1 MKIVKLL
8 PQVISS
14 LSANKL
20 RTGLT
25 MLGIIIGV
33 ASVIAMLAIGNGARA
48 SIVNSIESAGTNLLF
63 ITSYSA
69 GGARNPTPLTLADA
83 EAIAAPGAAPSVAAV
98 APSVSASYTVTY
110 LDEST
115 TATIYGVTS
124 DYATVRKT
132 SVTQGSFITQE
143 QVDNRSTVV
152 VIGVGIADDLFNT
165 RENLLGNKIRID
177 DMIYTVIGV
186 LKEAGGSSFGS
197 EDNQIF
203 IPLTTAQSR
212 LVSRSDTKNAVSTI
226 YVSAVSSDKIDSSIS
241 EITTILRTR
250 HKITGDTNDF
260 RVLSQ
265 ESMTEMAS
273 SITGV
278 LTLFLG
284 GIGGISLLVGGI
296 GIMNIMLV
304 SVIERTREIG
314 LRKAVGARKR
324 DILGQFLIESLIIG
338 VAGGMLGILLGS
350 LISFLIG
357 KIASASGTSLNP
369 VVSLGSIL
377 LATLF
382 SIAVGLVFGLYP
394 ANRAANLEPVEALR
408 SE

>member
-8 PQVISS
+8 PQVGSS
-14 LSANKL
+14 LTANKL

-33 ASVIAMLAIGNGARA
+33 AAVIAMLAIGNGAKQ
-48 SIVNSIESAGTNLLF
+48 SIVSSIESAGTNLIF
-63 ITSYSA
+63 ITSYSE
-69 GGARNPTPLTLADA
+69 GGARNLTPLTLADA
-83 EAIAAPGAAPSVAAV
+83 EAIAEPAVAPSVAAV
-98 APSVSASYTVTY
+98 APSVSANYTVSFADQT
-110 LDEST
+110 SS
-115 TATIYGVTS
+115 ASIYGVTP
-124 DYATVRKT
+124 DYQTVRKVSLT
-132 SVTQGSFITQE
+132 DGAFITQE
-143 QVDNRSTVV
+143 QVDDRSTVA
-152 VIGVGIADDLFNT
+152 VIGVGVADDLFNT

-177 DMIYTVIGV
+177 DMVYTVIGV
-186 LKEAGGSSFGS
+186 LKEAGGTSLGS
-197 EDNQIF
+197 EDNQIY

-212 LVSRSDTKNAVSTI
+212 LVSRSTVKNAVSTI
-226 YVSAVSSDKIDSSIS
+226 SVSATTTETVDSAIS
-241 EITTILRTR
+241 EITAILRAR

-265 ESMTEMAS
+265 ESMAEMAS

-338 VAGGMLGILLGS
+338 VAGGLIGILLGTV
-350 LISFLIG
+350 ISILIG
-357 KIASASGTSLNP
+357 KIAAASSTSLNP
-369 VVSLGSIL
+369 VVSFGSIL
-377 LATLF
+377 LATGF
-382 SIAVGLVFGLYP
+382 SIAVGLIFGLYP

>member
-8 PQVISS
+8 PQVASS
-14 LSANKL
+14 LTANKL

-33 ASVIAMLAIGNGARA
+33 AAVIAMLAIGNGAKQ
-48 SIVNSIESAGTNLLF
+48 SIVSSIESAGTNLIF
-63 ITSYSA
+63 ITSYSE
-69 GGARNPTPLTLADA
+69 GGARNLTPLTLADA
-83 EAIAAPGAAPSVAAV
+83 EAIAEPGAAPSVAAV
-98 APSVSASYTVTY
+98 APSVTASYTVTFS
-110 LDEST
+110 DQSSS
-115 TATIYGVTS
+115 ASIYGVTPA
-124 DYATVRKT
+124 YETVRK
-132 SVTQGSFITQE
+132 VDVNEGIFITQE
-143 QVDNRSTVV
+143 QVDNRSTVA

-165 RENLLGNKIRID
+165 REDLLGNKIRID
-177 DMIYTVIGV
+177 DMVYTVIGV
-186 LKEAGGSSFGS
+186 LKEAGGSFSGS
-197 EDNQIF
+197 EDNTIY

-212 LVSRSDTKNAVSTI
+212 LVSRSSVKNAVSTI
-226 YVSAVSSDKIDSSIS
+226 SVSAVDTESVDAAIN
-241 EITTILRTR
+241 EITAIMRAR
-250 HKITGDTNDF
+250 HKITGETNDF
-260 RVLSQ
+260 RALSQ

-304 SVIERTREIG
+304 SVVERTREIG

-338 VAGGMLGILLGS
+338 VAGGLLGILLGS
-350 LISFLIG
+350 VISFLIG
-357 KIASASGTSLNP
+357 KIAAASSTSLNP
-369 VVSLGSIL
+369 VVSFGSIL
-377 LATLF
+377 LATIF
-382 SIAVGLVFGLYP
+382 SIAVGLIFGLYP

>member
-8 PQVISS
+8 PQVASS

-33 ASVIAMLAIGNGARA
+33 AAVIAMLAIGNGAKQ
-48 SIVNSIESAGTNLLF
+48 SIVSSIESAGTNLIY

-69 GGARNPTPLTLADA
+69 GGARNLTPLTLADA
-83 EAIAAPGAAPSVAAV
+83 EAIAAPGAAPDVAAV
-98 APSVSASYTVTY
+98 APSVTASYTVTFS
-110 LDEST
+110 DQTSS
-115 TATIYGVTS
+115 ATIYGVTP
-124 DYATVRKT
+124 DYQAVRKVN
-132 SVTQGSFITQE
+132 VTTGSFITQE
-143 QVDNRSTVV
+143 QVDDRSTVA

-177 DMIYTVIGV
+177 DMVYTVIGV

-212 LVSRSDTKNAVSTI
+212 LVSRSSVKNAVSTI
-226 YVSAVSSDKIDSSIS
+226 SVSATSTDTVDASIS
-241 EITTILRTR
+241 EITSILRTR

-265 ESMTEMAS
+265 ESMAEMAS

-338 VAGGMLGILLGS
+338 VAGGLIGILLGTV
-350 LISFLIG
+350 ISILIG
-357 KIASASGTSLNP
+357 KIAAASSTSLNP
-369 VVSLGSIL
+369 VVSFGSIL
-377 LATLF
+377 LATGF
-382 SIAVGLVFGLYP
+382 SIAVGLIFGLYP

>member
-8 PQVISS
+8 PQVASS
-14 LSANKL
+14 LTANKL

-33 ASVIAMLAIGNGARA
+33 AAVIAMLAIGNGAKQ
-48 SIVNSIESAGTNLLF
+48 SIVSSIESAGTNLIF
-63 ITSYSA
+63 ITSYSE
-69 GGARNPTPLTLADA
+69 GGARNLTPLTLADS
-83 EAIAAPGAAPSVAAV
+83 EAIASPGAAPSVAAV

-132 SVTQGSFITQE
+132 NVTQGSFITQE
-143 QVDNRSTVV
+143 QVDNRSTVA

-177 DMIYTVIGV
+177 DMIYTIIGV

-212 LVSRSDTKNAVSTI
+212 LVSRSSVKNAVSTI
-226 YVSAVSSDKIDSSIS
+226 SVSALSTDTVDAAIS
-241 EITTILRTR
+241 EITIILRTR

-265 ESMTEMAS
+265 ESMAEMAS

-324 DILGQFLIESLIIG
+324 DILSQFLIESLIIG
-338 VAGGMLGILLGS
+338 VAGGLMGILLGS

-357 KIASASGTSLNP
+357 RIASASGTSLNP

-382 SIAVGLVFGLYP
+382 SIAVGLIFGLYP

>member
-69 GGARNPTPLTLADA
+69 GEARNPTPLTLADA

>member
-8 PQVISS
+8 PQVGSS
-14 LSANKL
+14 LTANKL

-33 ASVIAMLAIGNGARA
+33 AAVIAMLAIGNGARA

-63 ITSYSA
+63 ISSYTSSSV
-69 GGARNPTPLTLADA
+69 RNPQPLTLADA

-98 APSVSASYTVTY
+98 APSVSENYTVSY
-110 LDEST
+110 ADQST
-115 TATIYGVTS
+115 SASILGVTP
-124 DYATVRKT
+124 DYASVRKIT
-132 SVTQGSFITQE
+132 VTQGSFITQE
-143 QVDNRSTVV
+143 QLDNRSTVA

-165 RENLLGNKIRID
+165 RVNLLGDKVRID
-177 DMIYTVIGV
+177 DMVYTVIGV
-186 LKEAGGSSFGS
+186 LKETGGSSFGS
-197 EDNQIF
+197 EDYQIF

-212 LVSRSDTKNAVSTI
+212 LVSRSDVKNEVSTI
-226 YVSAVSSDKIDSSIS
+226 SVSAVSTDAMNTAIS
-241 EITTILRTR
+241 EITSILRAR
-250 HKITGDTNDF
+250 HKITSDTNDF

-265 ESMTEMAS
+265 ESLTQAAS

-324 DILGQFLIESLIIG
+324 DILSQFLIESLIIG
-338 VAGGMLGILLGS
+338 VAGGLIGILLGS

-357 KIASASGTSLNP
+357 RIATTSGTNLNP

-382 SIAVGLVFGLYP
+382 SIAVGLIFGLYP

>member
-8 PQVISS
+8 PQVASS
-14 LSANKL
+14 LTANKL

-33 ASVIAMLAIGNGARA
+33 AAVIAMLAIGNGAKQ
-48 SIVNSIESAGTNLLF
+48 SIVSSIESAGTNLIF
-63 ITSYSA
+63 ITSYSE
-69 GGARNPTPLTLADA
+69 GGARNLTPLTLADS
-83 EAIAAPGAAPSVAAV
+83 EAIASPGAAPSVAAV

-143 QVDNRSTVV
+143 QVDNRSTVA

-177 DMIYTVIGV
+177 DMIYTIIGV

-212 LVSRSDTKNAVSTI
+212 LVSRSSVKNAVSTI
-226 YVSAVSSDKIDSSIS
+226 SVSALSTDTVDAAIS

-265 ESMTEMAS
+265 ESMAEMAS

-324 DILGQFLIESLIIG
+324 DILSQFLIESLIIG
-338 VAGGMLGILLGS
+338 VAGGLMGILLGS

-357 KIASASGTSLNP
+357 RIASASGTSLNP

-382 SIAVGLVFGLYP
+382 SIAVGLIFGLYP

>member
-8 PQVISS
+8 PQVASS
-14 LSANKL
+14 LTANKL

-33 ASVIAMLAIGNGARA
+33 AAVIAMLAIGNGAKA
-48 SIVNSIESAGTNLLF
+48 SIVSSIESAGTNLVY

-69 GGARNPTPLTLADA
+69 GGARNLTPLTLADA

-98 APSVSASYTVTY
+98 APSVTASYTVTFS
-110 LDEST
+110 DQTSS
-115 TATIYGVTS
+115 ASIYGVTP
-124 DYATVRKT
+124 DYETVRKVSLT
-132 SVTQGSFITQE
+132 DGSFITQE
-143 QVDNRSTVV
+143 QVDNRSTVA

-177 DMIYTVIGV
+177 DMVYTVIGV
-186 LKEAGGSSFGS
+186 LKEAGGSFAGS
-197 EDNQIF
+197 EDNQIY

-212 LVSRSDTKNAVSTI
+212 LVSRSSVKNAVSTI
-226 YVSAVSSDKIDSSIS
+226 SVSAVSTDSVDAAIS

-250 HKITGDTNDF
+250 HKISGDTNDF

-324 DILGQFLIESLIIG
+324 DILSQFLIESLIIG
-338 VAGGMLGILLGS
+338 VSGGLVGILLGAV
-350 LISFLIG
+350 ISFLIG
-357 KIASASGTSLNP
+357 KIAAASSTSLNP
-369 VVSLGSIL
+369 VVSIGSIL
-377 LATLF
+377 LATIF
-382 SIAVGLVFGLYP
+382 SIAVGLIFGLYP

>member
-8 PQVISS
+8 PQVASS
-14 LSANKL
+14 LTANKL

-33 ASVIAMLAIGNGARA
+33 AAVIAMLAIGNGAKQ
-48 SIVNSIESAGTNLLF
+48 SIVSSIESAGTNLIF
-63 ITSYSA
+63 ITSYSE
-69 GGARNPTPLTLADA
+69 GGVRNLTPLTLADA
-83 EAIAAPGAAPSVAAV
+83 EAIGAPGSAPSVAAV
-98 APSVSASYTVTY
+98 APSVTASYTVTFS
-110 LDEST
+110 DQSSS
-115 TATIYGVTS
+115 ATIYGVS
-124 DYATVRKT
+124 PVYETVRKINV
-132 SVTQGSFITQE
+132 SQGSFITQE
-143 QVDNRSTVV
+143 QVDNRSTVA

-177 DMIYTVIGV
+177 DMVYTVIGV
-186 LKEAGGSSFGS
+186 LKEAGGSFSGS
-197 EDNQIF
+197 EDYQIF

-212 LVSRSDTKNAVSTI
+212 LVSRSSVKNAVSTI
-226 YVSAVSSDKIDSSIS
+226 SVSASSTETVDTAIN
-241 EITTILRTR
+241 EITSILRTR

-304 SVIERTREIG
+304 SVVERTREIG

-338 VAGGMLGILLGS
+338 VAGGLLGILLGS
-350 LISFLIG
+350 VISFLIG
-357 KIASASGTSLNP
+357 KIASASSTSLNP
-369 VVSLGSIL
+369 VVSFGSIL

>member
-8 PQVISS
+8 PQVASS
-14 LSANKL
+14 LTANKL

-33 ASVIAMLAIGNGARA
+33 AAVIAMLAIGNGAQQ
-48 SIVNSIESAGTNLLF
+48 SIVSSIESAGTNLIF
-63 ITSYSA
+63 ITSYSE
-69 GGARNPTPLTLADA
+69 GGARNLTPLTTADA
-83 EAIAAPGAAPSVAAV
+83 DAIAAPGAAPSVAAV
-98 APSVSASYTVTY
+98 APSVSSSYTVSFSG
-110 LDEST
+110 EST
-115 TATIYGVTS
+115 TATIYGVTPEYKSVRNVTVS
-124 DYATVRKT
+124 D
-132 SVTQGSFITQE
+132 GSFITQE
-143 QVDNRSTVV
+143 QLSNRSTVA

-165 RENLLGNKIRID
+165 REDLLGNKVRID
-177 DMIYTVIGV
+177 DMVYTVIGV
-186 LKEAGGSSFGS
+186 LEEAGGSFSGS
-197 EDNQIF
+197 EDYQIF

-212 LVSRSDTKNAVSTI
+212 LVSRSTVKNEVSTI
-226 YVSAVSSDKIDSSIS
+226 SASAVSAESVDSAIN
-241 EITTILRTR
+241 EITIILRGR
-250 HKITGDTNDF
+250 HKITDENDDF
-260 RVLSQ
+260 RALST

-278 LTLFLG
+278 LSLFLG

-304 SVIERTREIG
+304 SVVERTREIG

-338 VAGGMLGILLGS
+338 VAGGLLGILLGAG
-350 LISFLIG
+350 ISFLID
-357 KIASASGTSLNP
+357 KIAAATGTSLNS
-369 VVSLGSIL
+369 VVSLGSVL

-382 SIAVGLVFGLYP
+382 SIAIGLIFGLYP